1 MMKLTFLTTPFS
13 SHTETCFFDHASF
26 QHAESNF
33 IDHGPYSP
41 PNPVQTVLPHIQF
54 LFHKIGK
61 NPAQTLFLPSA
72 DYEVVALSLKIT
84 FGPLSPDFIETGSDY
99 DSYDTFDD
107 Q

>member
-1 MMKLTFLTTPFS
+1 MLLSNMLKLTLLTTDLIHHPTLSKLSSHIFS
-13 SHTETCFFDHASF
+13 SCFTRS
-26 QHAESNF
+26 E
-33 IDHGPYSP
+33 
-41 PNPVQTVLPHIQF
+41 
-54 LFHKIGK
+54 K

-84 FGPLSPDFIETGSDY
+84 FGPLSPDFIETGFDY